1 MNPQLS
7 VRKITDAEELKTVF
21 EIRHEVFVIG
31 QKVPR
36 EEEFD
41 EFEDSSHHFMAFSGP
56 EPAGVA
62 RWRYTEKGIKME
74 RFAVLDKFRSQGVG
88 SVLVEAVEEDIRN
101 HPDSKAGDRMYMHA
115 QVTAMGLYAKY
126 NYQKRGDLFLECDIE
141 HFLMEKTI

>member
-31 QKVPR
+31 QKVPH

-41 EFEDSSHHFMAFSGP
+41 EFEDSSHHFMAFSGQ

-62 RWRYTEKGIKME
+62 RWRYTQKGIKME
-74 RFAVLDKFRSQGVG
+74 RFAVRTNFRACPLDVDH
-88 SVLVEAVEEDIRN
+88 LN
-101 HPDSKAGDRMYMHA
+101 
-115 QVTAMGLYAKY
+115 
-126 NYQKRGDLFLECDIE
+126 
-141 HFLMEKTI
+141 